1 MLGLAVAL
9 GCRHGSVPAAVPSP
23 APIVVPDPLPVSPW
37 PAILAT
43 ALRSAESGRYDEAEK
58 MLLEFSVR
66 NAGTGDGAE
75 SDFWRAMLRLDPA
88 NRASNPRQA
97 LPLLD
102 SYLSGS
108 PSLPRHTEV
117 QILRRLAEAI
127 DSSRT
132 AVDALRSSLDARQK
146 ARDDEIKQL
155 NDDLNKTMAE
165 LERIKRRLV
174 PKPPTPTQP

>member
-1 MLGLAVAL
+1 MAVAVSL
-9 GCRHGSVPAAVPSP
+9 GCHRAAVPATVP
-23 APIVVPDPLPVSPW
+23 APPPIVVPDPLPVSPW

-43 ALRSAESGRYDEAEK
+43 ALRSAESGRYDEAEQ
-58 MLLEFSVR
+58 MLMDFSVR
-66 NAGTGDGAE
+66 HAGTGDGAE

-88 NRASNPRQA
+88 NHMSTPRQA

-102 SYLSGS
+102 SYLSGGA
-108 PSLPRHTEV
+108 SLPRHAEV
-117 QILRRLAEAI
+117 QVLRRLAEAI

-132 AVDALRSSLDARQK
+132 AVSALQGALDARQK

-165 LERIKRRLV
+165 LERIKRRLI
-174 PKPPTPTQP
+174 PKPSSPIQP